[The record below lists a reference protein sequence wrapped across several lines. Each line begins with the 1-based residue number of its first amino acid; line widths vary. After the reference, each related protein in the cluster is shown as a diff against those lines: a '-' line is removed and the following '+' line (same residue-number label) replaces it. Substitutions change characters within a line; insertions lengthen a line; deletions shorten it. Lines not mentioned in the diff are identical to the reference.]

1 MKRLYTAMLLL
12 LSYFALADEAQYK
25 MQDLLLR
32 TNLIAQVKITSHSD
46 QLIRVQVLDILHNSG
61 SGIRQGDYLKVQYD
75 FNVICPAP
83 FPKKYAEEHREALA
97 FLSFENNQW
106 YLTCGEIAFLNDGKA
121 TVQFFEEGYE
131 YTESIDGWK
140 RDLQDYFSHFSLNK
154 QGKLIPRL
162 STENWQD
169 SRLSALCYL
178 QYVGFYHPLK
188 SNVEDYQ
195 SLKPLLNDV
204 VPSAEEAEVHLV
216 KEDSVY
222 TFVAD
227 DPISDST
234 SLEIMKVLQKS
245 VREKHPELK
254 DLGIEGNTY
263 YSLVFEKD
271 GRISEVKILCSV
283 AEQIDKEIRQY
294 YKEYPQWPA
303 PLNERRKPVRYRKN
317 MVFRYSVH
325 ES

>member
-12 LSYFALADEAQYK
+12 LSHVVFADEASCK

-46 QLIRVQVLDILHNSG
+46 QLIRVQVLDILRNSG
-61 SGIRQGDYLKVQYD
+61 SGIKQGDYLKVRYD

-83 FPKKYAEEHREALA
+83 FPKEYAEEHREALA
-97 FLSFENNQW
+97 FLSFEHNQW

-131 YTESIDGWK
+131 YTESINVWK

-154 QGKLIPRL
+154 EGKLSPRL
-162 STENWQD
+162 NAENWQD
-169 SRLSALCYL
+169 SKLSALCYL

-188 SNVEDYQ
+188 SNAEDYQ
-195 SLKPLLNDV
+195 SLKPLFTEVVQPAEELV
-204 VPSAEEAEVHLV
+204 VPSVV
-216 KEDSVY
+216 EDRVY
-222 TFVAD
+222 TFVNS

-234 SLEIMKVLQKS
+234 LLEIMKTLQKR
-245 VREKHPELK
+245 VREKHPELSNS
-254 DLGIEGNTY
+254 GIQGNTY
-263 YSLVFEKD
+263 YRLLFEKD
-271 GRISEVKILCSV
+271 GRISEVKILRSV
-283 AEQIDKEIRQY
+283 AEQIDREIEQYFKEHH
-294 YKEYPQWPA
+294 QWRV
-303 PLNERRKPVRYRKN
+303 PLNEKGMPVRYNKS
-317 MVFRYSVH
+317 MVFRYSVE